1 VCDPYR
7 GPVTSDPMSRLR
19 ASEVADAIRE
29 RRLIAVLRRVAPR
42 ERLLEL
48 VEELAADEI
57 RIFEM
62 IAGASTLAA
71 AAPTR

>member
-1 VCDPYR
+1 
-7 GPVTSDPMSRLR
+7 MSRLR